1 MYLVWG
7 IDSGIIFHTMTPT
20 MTVKQKIIMDNKI
33 WYVIMFDTMLMVRWV
48 HL

>member
-7 IDSGIIFHTMTPT
+7 IESGIIFPTTKTM
-20 MTVKQKIIMDNKI
+20 MTIRLKIIMDNKI
-33 WYVIMFDTMLMVRWV
+33 WYVIMFDTMLIARWV